1 VGNVCWNFICL
12 ISLVAFVM
20 LLEKLKDYKLLLG
33 SQSPRRRQLMQEAGF
48 KFQLLEPDDIN
59 EIYPPY
65 LKAQQIAI
73 FLAELKANAYQNY
86 ISDDKTILITADTIV
101 WLNEKVLGKPKNRN
115 DAIQMLN
122 KLSDN
127 EHIVYTGVCIKMKQK
142 NKSFFAE
149 TKVKFRSLSQQEI
162 EYYVDQYKPYDKA
175 GSYGA
180 QEWIGYIGIKEIQG
194 SYFNVMGLPIQML
207 YTELEK
213 LLSF

>member
-1 VGNVCWNFICL
+1 
-12 ISLVAFVM
+12 M
-20 LLEKLKDYKLLLG
+20 LLEKLNDYKLLLG
-33 SQSPRRRQLMQEAGF
+33 SQSPRRRQLMEGAGF
-48 KFQLLEPDDIN
+48 KFQLLEPLEVD
-59 EIYPPY
+59 EIYPPH
-65 LKAQQIAI
+65 LKAQEIAI

-86 ISDDKTILITADTIV
+86 ITDDKTILITADTIV
-101 WLNEKVLGKPKNRN
+101 WLNEKVLGKPITRN

-122 KLSDN
+122 ALSDN
-127 EHIVYTGVCIKMKQK
+127 EHIVYTGVCIKMKEK

-149 TKVKFRSLSQQEI
+149 TKVKFRALSQQEI

-180 QEWIGYIGIKEIQG
+180 QEWIGYIAIKEIQG

-213 LLSF
+213 LLTV

>member
-1 VGNVCWNFICL
+1 
-12 ISLVAFVM
+12 M
-20 LLEKLKDYKLLLG
+20 LEKLNDYKLLLG
-33 SQSPRRRQLMQEAGF
+33 SQSPRRRQLMEGAGF
-48 KFQLLEPDDIN
+48 KFQLLEPLEVD
-59 EIYPPY
+59 EIYPPH
-65 LKAQQIAI
+65 LKAQEIAI

-86 ISDDKTILITADTIV
+86 ITDDKTILITADTIV
-101 WLNEKVLGKPKNRN
+101 WLNEKVLGKPITRN

-122 KLSDN
+122 ALSDN
-127 EHIVYTGVCIKMKQK
+127 EHIVYTGVCIKMKEK

-149 TKVKFRSLSQQEI
+149 TKVKFRALSQQEI

-180 QEWIGYIGIKEIQG
+180 QEWIGYIAIKEIQG

-213 LLSF
+213 LLTV